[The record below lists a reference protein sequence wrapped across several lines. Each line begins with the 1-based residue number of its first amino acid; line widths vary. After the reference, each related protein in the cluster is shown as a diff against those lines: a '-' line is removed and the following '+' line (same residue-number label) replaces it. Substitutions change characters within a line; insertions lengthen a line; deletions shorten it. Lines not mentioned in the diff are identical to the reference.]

1 MRGGSKLVM
10 KIEKII
16 IENINSIE
24 KAEISFSTG
33 ILANEPL
40 FLITGETGSGKS
52 TILDAITLALY
63 DKSPR
68 YENTDNKEKTE
79 NGQTNMKSTTNLL
92 RKGTNDGKA
101 EVLFGIGNEEYVA
114 TWQMHRTRNGK
125 YDMTNR
131 RKLEVVKGTERIVL
145 ETKIDAVNQQVT
157 ELVGLTYDQFVRSIM
172 LAQGQFNTFLTS
184 EKAKQTEILEMLTG
198 TEIYSRIAEIVNR
211 HKNDAKNEMDK
222 ASELYKS
229 LNKNI
234 LSNEELALL
243 NEELV
248 KNNEQY
254 EHNEAE
260 IKKLEQ
266 NLRNLENLDKLNQE
280 IENSKAQLADLQ
292 ASYENMME
300 EKSELKKKADML
312 QTQID
317 KQSEKKSMF
326 EQIPLIISLLKEIED
341 SDDKIANC
349 DKEIEFLQ
357 KQRTQKES
365 EFIAFSVKLKNAA
378 EIQTQANLSYEKCN
392 LELEKANLDQLNADY
407 NKHDEEKK
415 CQVDRKAKCQ
425 SVIRILKEYRL
436 KQQFIDVKQN
446 ELLKLK
452 QYSNKCE
459 LEFSAKETVFKTKDA
474 EYLSQ
479 KNMVDDYIKSLRAKL
494 KDGEPCPLCGSTSHQ
509 YHDEEVVSSLFKTIE
524 TAWENARNEM
534 KKAKDDMTKA
544 ENNVKLT
551 EQIIDNE
558 QKAQKNLDNDLRQ
571 LCNGTPVYDLEKLEK
586 GEKACDEKI
595 AAEELI
601 IKELDQRRLKAQKLQ
616 KQLQQCLQEKNTA
629 DEAYKSIENQCNKV
643 KNEIAEIDGKI
654 KNKEEL
660 SEQTSRSRIE
670 KHERAN
676 KLIVNEKW
684 EDEWSKSSDEFYR
697 KLQKSADDWKQ
708 LNDDFAKI
716 DSEIVKIDE
725 IGNGIKRIEGIDRI
739 GEFKGKVA
747 TNHID
752 KNNLISGFSKV
763 VFNLIEKREQVKV
776 IENQIGG
783 NPDEE
788 TKAQTLKA
796 LTALRA
802 LREAQSEVITELRA
816 KLSINAQNSAS
827 AQAAHDDLQAKTTQ
841 FSLWTQLATAIGTTA
856 SDNFRDVAQA
866 YTMRILL
873 DQANYFLRKLSQRY
887 ELTCYSNSL
896 AIMVMDKEMGGELRS
911 ASSLSGGETFLVS
924 LALALGLASLN
935 DENLNIDMLFIDEG
949 FGTLDGESL
958 EMAVQALGNMQKFG
972 KKVGIISHVDSLKER
987 IPAQI
992 QVTKRGKAASE
1003 VRIV

>member
-1 MRGGSKLVM
+1 M

-101 EVLFGIGNEEYVA
+101 EVWFGIGNEEYVA

-474 EYLSQ
+474 KYLSQ

-534 KKAKDDMTKA
+534 EKAKDDMTKA

-558 QKAQKNLDNDLRQ
+558 QKAQKNLDNDMRQ

-601 IKELDQRRLKAQKLQ
+601 IKELDQKRLKAQKLQ

-958 EMAVQALGNMQKFG
+958 EMAVQALGNMQRFG